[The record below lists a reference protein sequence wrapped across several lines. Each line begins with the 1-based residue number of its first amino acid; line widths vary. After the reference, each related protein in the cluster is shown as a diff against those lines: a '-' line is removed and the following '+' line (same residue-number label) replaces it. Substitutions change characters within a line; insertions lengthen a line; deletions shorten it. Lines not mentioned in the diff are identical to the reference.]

1 MGAGQSVKI
10 GEEIGRGAYG
20 TVHKGTYQGR
30 PVAIKRIHRLL
41 LEQARYQAEDYDHV
55 QQEFLRECEILSSLT
70 HPHIVEFVGV
80 FDVKGENALV
90 MELLHETLRD
100 YLVKKKKQY
109 GGLKTWEACR
119 ISSEIVDGLNYLHS
133 LKPPVVHRD
142 LNSKNVLL
150 TETGLVKISD
160 LGQAKFRPTDLGY
173 LTTVAPGCIPYMPPE
188 VLSNDPRYTEKMDTF
203 SLGVLMLQMVTC
215 LDPNPS
221 LQGIGTEAE
230 IDRRCDHIKLVPESH
245 PLRIVIISC
254 LKNDPENR
262 PSTASLKHYGLELE
276 VDRTSLRF
284 QRRLG
289 AGQFG
294 EVWQGIWN
302 NSTAVA
308 VKVLIPE
315 KMSPTD
321 FLQEAVLMKKLR
333 HDKIV
338 RLYAVCTLE
347 EPIYIITELVKNGA
361 LLDYLQKGQGKNL
374 TIPELI
380 DMAAQIADGMAF
392 LEGHHIIHRDL
403 AARNILVGEN
413 NDCKIANFGLA
424 RLIQDDEYTARE
436 GVKFPIRWTP
446 PEAALYNRFT
456 IKSDVWSYGILLT
469 ELITKGRIPYPGM
482 TNGEVLAKLDQGYRM
497 PCPPGCPEP
506 LYTLMLDCWKLEAD
520 DRPTFETLKH
530 MLEDFETPTAGQYKQ
545 IN

>member
-41 LEQARYQAEDYDHV
+41 LEQAKYQAEDYDHV

-150 TETGLVKISD
+150 AETGLVKISD

-230 IDRRCDHIKLVPESH
+230 IDRRQDHIKLVPESH

-254 LKNDPENR
+254 LNNDPENR

-308 VKVLIPE
+308 VKVLIPK

-436 GVKFPIRWTP
+436 EVKFPIRWTP

-506 LYTLMLDCWKLEAD
+506 LYALMLDCWKLEAD

-530 MLEDFETPTAGQYKQ
+530 MLEDLETPTTGQYKQ